1 MIGHF
6 HPLERRQE
14 ANASQTRGRL
24 IRLIDQSNESNLIHI
39 SPRESNIENTPACG
53 KPAREVEKRETKCP
67 YAKTPFARISHK
79 VGNTRVCG
87 KSRRARRGTRASTRL
102 GRETWNVRFAR
113 VQSKQRE
120 TPRAPNSAAAQCL
133 RRAGKHPRVRDIE
146 RSEN

>member
-1 MIGHF
+1 MS
-6 HPLERRQE
+6 RRGVRRD
-14 ANASQTRGRL
+14 AGRAW
-24 IRLIDQSNESNLIHI
+24 DVT
-39 SPRESNIENTPACG
+39 RESSASLRSSICVFGECAG
-53 KPAREVEKRETKCP
+53 SAAREVEKRETKCP